1 MCDYTCKKINISVLG
16 REEGYAIKYTLPPEG
31 VSEGEALGTPEG
43 GGVYLTVYLES
54 SPNTDIIS
62 F

>member
-1 MCDYTCKKINISVLG
+1 MLYLFFNSVHKTVLG
-16 REEGYAIKYTLPPEG
+16 REEGFTVKYTPPSEG
-31 VSEGEALGTPEG
+31 VTEGTPEG
-43 GGVYLTVYLES
+43 GGVYLTVYPES

>member
-1 MCDYTCKKINISVLG
+1 MLYPYYKERRDIRSNIPL
-16 REEGYAIKYTLPPEG
+16 RLKDFPRAKPE
-31 VSEGEALGTPEG
+31 GTPEG
-43 GGVYLTVYLES
+43 GGVILTVYLEL